1 MQKSLKKLSARGR
14 RLLGS
19 GHYGNGELRIAKE
32 PAKHIYLFNPMWA
45 LAGTVLTNL
54 KLQRHNVLGEPKML
68 ITERAQHS
76 GAAVP
81 DVVFPVP

>member
-1 MQKSLKKLSARGR
+1 MQKSLRKLSARGR

-32 PAKHIYLFNPMWA
+32 PAKYIYLFNMMRA

-54 KLQRHNVLGEPKML
+54 KLRHHDVLGEPKVL
-68 ITERAQHS
+68 ITERAGHP

-81 DVVFPVP
+81 NVVFPVA